1 MQNRAHYPRALAA
14 ESALSSSTRQS
25 CSVCGGAGS
34 RRSLITGALRT
45 KNAAGKGQTWTGRH
59 THDCRCLLSTIQVP
73 WGRGRHCN
81 TGLHSARLGCTA
93 SGKPY
98 KAAAVSQPRRPPLE
112 EPGAHSPC
120 LASDASKCSPHP
132 RLRNR
137 QPGRKPRNNSPPFG
151 YPELKYGG
159 KGATVH
165 YPCPSLVSSGE

>member
-1 MQNRAHYPRALAA
+1 MSAEAQVRGAASSREHCEPRMQQGRDRPGLDAILTTA
-14 ESALSSSTRQS
+14 
-25 CSVCGGAGS
+25 GACFPPS
-34 RRSLITGALRT
+34 
-45 KNAAGKGQTWTGRH
+45 K
-59 THDCRCLLSTIQVP
+59 
-73 WGRGRHCN
+73 RHCH

-93 SGKPY
+93 PGKPY
-98 KAAAVSQPRRPPLE
+98 KAAAVSQPRRPPLK

-120 LASDASKCSPHP
+120 PASDASRCSPHP